1 MKNAIATAFAAAVL
15 ASMLSLATAN
25 AAQAKNA
32 HHQTHVQTAP
42 PHFDAAEFFATQYLR
57 GGS

>member
-1 MKNAIATAFAAAVL
+1 MKITFATVLAAAVA
-15 ASMLSLATAN
+15 ASLLSFSPASAAGTKHAQHQN
-25 AAQAKNA
+25 A
-32 HHQTHVQTAP
+32 QTAP